1 MLSKSILSINGHPP
15 YPNGLPLWGSGG
27 FMKEKFDIIQSTCI
41 PIQIDNCNTDLII
54 PARYLAST
62 TRDPKFFGDAF
73 MHDLRFDAEGNPVAD
88 FVMNQPEYA
97 EAPRKGVH
105 EIIVGGQNWGSGS
118 SREHAAWAIAGYG
131 VRVVISSSFADIH
144 RNNLLNCFVLPVI
157 VSKEFQQELFD
168 SIAANPQTEV
178 KVDVP
183 NQTVTNLATGNSEH
197 FDINSY
203 KKYCLMNAYDD
214 IDFLLSNKE
223 KIEAYEEKEEVVAED
238 LTPAEEAV
246 RVEEADFQTP
256 PPAPAYVEAT
266 NEAPAAEPAEEVAP
280 IEVTAHKESE
290 PFVPK
295 KLLPINRG
303 LASFFFLSLITLGI
317 YGLVVLAKISSE
329 INTVATRYDGRKTT
343 NYLWIYFLWGW
354 LTCGIAGLVWFHC
367 ISNRIGNELQRRQIP
382 YSFGASDY
390 WLWCVLGSFVGFLP
404 LVYTHKLLSAMNM
417 LNADYNQKG

>member
-1 MLSKSILSINGHPP
+1 
-15 YPNGLPLWGSGG
+15 
-27 FMKEKFDIIQSTCI
+27 MKAKFNIIQSTCI
-41 PIQIDNCNTDLII
+41 PIEIDNCNTDLII

-183 NQTVTNLATGNSEH
+183 NQTVTNMATGNSEH

-223 KIEAYEEKEEVVAED
+223 KIEAFEGKEEVAPVVPV
-238 LTPAEEAV
+238 TPAAPM
-246 RVEEADFQTP
+246 ADPT
-256 PPAPAYVEAT
+256 YVEAT
-266 NEAPAAEPAEEVAP
+266 DEAPAEEPAEEVAP
-280 IEVTAHKESE
+280 IEVTTHHESE

-295 KLLPINRG
+295 KLLPINRN
-303 LASFFFLSLITLGI
+303 LAKLILLSFITLGI
-317 YGLVVLAKISSE
+317 YGIVVLAQISSE
-329 INTVATRYDGRKTT
+329 INTVATKYDGRKTT
-343 NYLWIYFLWGW
+343 NYLWIFFLWGW
-354 LTCGIAGLVWFHC
+354 LTCGIAYFVWFHC
-367 ISNRIGNELQRRQIP
+367 LSDRIGNELKRRQIP
-382 YSFGASDY
+382 FSFSSSDY

-404 LVYTHKLLSAMNM
+404 LIYTYKLLSATNQ

>member
-1 MLSKSILSINGHPP
+1 MA
-15 YPNGLPLWGSGG
+15 
-27 FMKEKFDIIQSTCI
+27 KEKFDIIQSTCI

-183 NQTVTNLATGNSEH
+183 NQTVTNMATGNSEH

-223 KIEAYEEKEEVVAED
+223 KIEAFEGKEEVAPVVPV
-238 LTPAEEAV
+238 TPAAPM
-246 RVEEADFQTP
+246 ADPT
-256 PPAPAYVEAT
+256 YVEAT
-266 NEAPAAEPAEEVAP
+266 DEAPAEEPAEEVAP
-280 IEVTAHKESE
+280 IEVTTHHESE

-295 KLLPINRG
+295 KLLPINRN
-303 LASFFFLSLITLGI
+303 LAKLILLSFITLGI
-317 YGLVVLAKISSE
+317 YGIVVLAQISSE
-329 INTVATRYDGRKTT
+329 INTVATKYDGRKTT
-343 NYLWIYFLWGW
+343 NYLWIFFLWGW
-354 LTCGIAGLVWFHC
+354 LTCGIAYFVWFHC
-367 ISNRIGNELQRRQIP
+367 LSDRMGNELKRRQIP
-382 YSFGASDY
+382 FSFSSSDY

-404 LVYTHKLLSAMNM
+404 LIYTYKLLSATNQ